1 MKNDT
6 PMARLSEL
14 SKPCRPLLI
23 ATIAASGTF
32 HFLSPVLAD
41 GTAANTPIVNRAT
54 ATYSDGTTDFDA
66 ISNTVTITVAEVR
79 GLTVT
84 SAGATDP
91 NGGSITTG
99 DDLYFDYV
107 ITNTGNEDA
116 YVFIPGVTELN
127 NLAAGGTVTR
137 VDIIEVNGTDLSA
150 SPINVSNTG
159 SPAGASTQTLA
170 DPTNFP
176 DGDLP
181 ADTNIVVRVTVSV
194 TATNAGDTVSV
205 QFGDT
210 SDNTPNTQNQQ
221 NIEFSTDDGVTSAN
235 DIYTIDTDGATPPA
249 NGEREAAAYHEE
261 FVATAVR
268 PLAQATVFMVS
279 STDAGANP
287 NDATDDTITYNLDLE
302 VENNPQPG
310 YPAGSLEGTTINL
323 DGTPTERILVSA
335 IVPPNTEWDG
345 IAPTAPTGWTPVY
358 SIQGTGAGDPTT
370 VAWTTTTPT
379 DPGDIAAVERIGFIY
394 DATTAGDELVPGTTV
409 NDFEFTVVT
418 SGLPITGG
426 TVANI
431 AQLFG
436 ETFNDPTDE
445 IVYDESGDQDPNNY
459 DDGVFPVNPEI
470 SGFTGQTGEA
480 FPSDPDTNNNNTG
493 TGPDGESNVVT
504 ISALPLTG
512 DGLLNGPNGV
522 PNATGPTNSNDDFT
536 NAGADVAS
544 GEVGA
549 IGDPSDPAAVTIT
562 NTVANTVATDLD
574 TVTLL
579 PIAPDDAYTVN
590 GNTGV
595 YGVDRDTDGNLNDEI
610 PDNTTVT
617 ITFGGQT
624 AIYNYSGG
632 TFTLDGASPN
642 PVVVIGTLNP
652 SQQQSYT
659 VEINLPPN
667 TGQIQGYTIP
677 ILAFVDNNGSG
688 DFDQA
693 SETVFN
699 FTNNR
704 VYPGFVSLVKDA
716 RILDSTGNQRFPAA
730 SGTFTDTFTDPSA
743 RPQPGE
749 FIEYRIRYN
758 NISEAQPP
766 SGAGNVVLT
775 ATELTIVEDG
785 DDGTNTWAT
794 FTTHQ
799 QDTFGETGTSLEF
812 FDGSNL
818 TLGTSDPAAGTEVR
832 TYNNTIP
839 SLAPQT
845 GGAFTFR
852 RVVD

>member
-1 MKNDT
+1 MNNSTQSSPFLGLPK
-6 PMARLSEL
+6 SC
-14 SKPCRPLLI
+14 KPLLI
-23 ATIAASGTF
+23 AAIAASGAF

-41 GTAANTPIVNRAT
+41 GTAAGENIVNRAT

-66 ISNTVTITVAEVR
+66 VSNEVTIVVAEVR

-116 YVFIPGVTELN
+116 YVRIPGADDLN
-127 NLAAGGTVTR
+127 NNGLVTGGTVSS
-137 VDIIEVNGTDLSA
+137 VQVIEVNGATLGTPADVPA
-150 SPINVSNTG
+150 TG
-159 SPAGASTQTLA
+159 DSTQNLTGVGA
-170 DPTNFP
+170 
-176 DGDLP
+176 LP

-194 TATNAGDTVSV
+194 TATNAGDPVSV

-210 SDNTPNTQNQQ
+210 SDNSAAPADGSQNQQ
-221 NIEFSTDDGVTSAN
+221 NIRDDSDGSSNATDVRTL
-235 DIYTIDTDGATPPA
+235 DTDNTVDPA
-249 NGEREAAAYHEE
+249 NGEREAAASHEE

-279 STDAGANP
+279 STDPGANP
-287 NDATDDTITYNLDLE
+287 NDATDDTITYNLDMQ

-310 YPAGSLEGTTINL
+310 YPAGSLAGTTINL
-323 DGTPTERILVSA
+323 DSNPNEQRILVSA

-345 IAPTAPTGWTPVY
+345 VVPTAPTGWTPVY
-358 SIQGTGAGDPTT
+358 STQDTSAGDPTT
-370 VAWTTTTPT
+370 VEWTTGDPTTPAE
-379 DPGDIAAVERIGFIY
+379 IAAVRRIGFIY
-394 DATTAGDELVPGTTV
+394 DATGGNELAPGITF

-418 SGLPITGG
+418 SGLPTTGG

-436 ETFNDPTDE
+436 ETFNDPTNE

-459 DDGVFPVNPEI
+459 DDGVFPVNPET

-480 FPSDPDTNNNNTG
+480 FASDPDTNNNNTG
-493 TGPDGESNVVT
+493 TGTDGESNVVT
-504 ISALPLTG
+504 ISALPLTS
-512 DGLLNGPNGV
+512 DALLNGPNGV

-536 NAGADVAS
+536 NAGADVIAQ
-544 GEVGA
+544 VGA

-562 NTVANTVATDLD
+562 NTVSNTVATDLD

-579 PIAPDDAYTVN
+579 PIAPDDAFTTN
-590 GNTGV
+590 GNSGV
-595 YGVDRDTDGNLNDEI
+595 YGEDRDSDTNLNDEI
-610 PDNTTVT
+610 PNGTTVT
-617 ITFGGQT
+617 ITFGGQSAT
-624 AIYNYSGG
+624 YTY
-632 TFTLDGASPN
+632 DGAGN
-642 PVVVIGTLNP
+642 FNTADTAVVIGTLNP

-659 VEINLPPN
+659 VEINLPAG

-704 VYPGFVSLVKDA
+704 VYPGFISLVKQA
-716 RILDSTGNQRFPAA
+716 RILDSFGGELEA
-730 SGTFTDTFTDPSA
+730 FTDNPTVS
-743 RPQPGE
+743 PQPGQ
-749 FIEYRIRYN
+749 FIEYQISYE
-758 NISEAQPP
+758 NISEAQT
-766 SGAGNVVLT
+766 GAGNVVLT
-775 ATELTIVEDG
+775 ATGLRIVEDG
-785 DDGTNTWAT
+785 NDGTNTWAT

-799 QDTFGETGTSLEF
+799 QNTVGEAGTSLEF
-812 FDGSNL
+812 FDGSNA
-818 TLGTSDPAAGTEVR
+818 TIGTADPASGTVVR
-832 TYNNTIP
+832 TYHNTIP

>member
-1 MKNDT
+1 MKKPT
-6 PMARLSEL
+6 QLSCF
-14 SKPCRPLLI
+14 SGFSTSCKPFLI
-23 ATIAASGTF
+23 AAIAASGAF

-41 GTAANTPIVNRAT
+41 GTAAGTGIVNRAT
-54 ATYSDGTTDFDA
+54 ATYSDGTTNFDA
-66 ISNTVTITVAEVR
+66 VSNEVTIVVAEVR

-107 ITNTGNEDA
+107 ITNTGNEQA
-116 YVFIPGVTELN
+116 YVFIPGATELN
-127 NLAAGGTVTR
+127 NLATGGTVTS
-137 VDIIEVNGTDLSA
+137 VDVIQVNGTTLGTPA
-150 SPINVSNTG
+150 NVPATG
-159 SPAGASTQTLA
+159 DSTQNLTGVGA
-170 DPTNFP
+170 
-176 DGDLP
+176 LP

-210 SDNTPNTQNQQ
+210 SNNNTPPADGSQNQQ
-221 NIEFSTDDGVTSAN
+221 NIRDDSDVGPNLN
-235 DIYTIDTDGATPPA
+235 DVRTLDTDATPPA

-279 STDAGANP
+279 STDPGTDP
-287 NDATDDTITYNLDLE
+287 NDATDDTITYNLDMQ

-323 DGTPTERILVSA
+323 DGDPTAERILVSA
-335 IVPPNTEWDG
+335 IIPPNTQWDG
-345 IAPTAPTGWTPVY
+345 IAPTAPAGWTPVY

-370 VAWTTTTPT
+370 VNWTTTTPT
-379 DPGDIAAVERIGFIY
+379 APADIAAVQRIGFVY
-394 DATTAGDELVPGTTV
+394 DATTPGDELAPGTTV
-409 NDFEFTVVT
+409 NNFEFTVVT
-418 SGLPITGG
+418 SGLPTTGG

-459 DDGVFPVNPEI
+459 DDGVFPVNPET

-504 ISALPLTG
+504 ITALPPTTN
-512 DGLLNGPNGV
+512 GLLNGPNGV
-522 PNATGPTNSNDDFT
+522 PNATGPTNFNDDFT
-536 NAGADVAS
+536 NAGADVLI

-549 IGDPSDPAAVTIT
+549 VGDPSDPAPVTIT

-579 PIAPDDAYTVN
+579 PIAPDTASGLTGGVHGTN
-590 GNTGV
+590 G
-595 YGVDRDTDGNLNDEI
+595 DI
-610 PDNTTVT
+610 PNGTTVT
-617 ITFGGQT
+617 ITFGGQSAT
-624 AIYNYSGG
+624 YTY
-632 TFTLDGASPN
+632 DGAGN
-642 PVVVIGTLNP
+642 FNTADAAVVIGTLNP

-659 VEINLPPN
+659 VQIDLPAG

-677 ILAFVDNNGSG
+677 ILAFVDNDGSG

-704 VYPGFVSLVKDA
+704 VYPGFVSLVKQA
-716 RILDSTGNQRFPAA
+716 RILDSAGGELEA
-730 SGTFTDTFTDPSA
+730 FTANPTVS
-743 RPQPGE
+743 PQPGE
-749 FIEYRIRYN
+749 FIEYQISYD

-775 ATELTIVEDG
+775 ATGLTIVEDG
-785 DDGTNTWAT
+785 NDGTNTWAT

-799 QDTFGETGTSLEF
+799 QNTVAETGTSLEF
-812 FDGSNL
+812 FDGSN
-818 TLGTSDPAAGTEVR
+818 TSIGSADPLSGTEVR
-832 TYNNTIP
+832 TYHNTIP